1 MLSADTAQ
9 QNKLKK
15 RAATASVTLAATLI
29 FLKSLG
35 VFYTGSLA
43 VLSSMIDSL
52 SDLFASTITY
62 IAVRVSSQ
70 PADMSHRYGHGKA
83 EALSSLLQ
91 AAFIMGSGLF
101 VLYDGILRIFYPQPL
116 EETKFGILVMV
127 TSLILTLL
135 LIAFQRSVAKRTHSQ
150 AIRADAAHY
159 MVDVITNSSIILT
172 LLVVSAFEINWFDTL
187 TALIVSA
194 YLLLNAYKLA
204 KDAVSL
210 LMDKEL
216 DANIRTNIE
225 KLVISCDHVEGL
237 HDLRTRDLGGQYMF
251 ELHLELDGNLSLFDA
266 HKYSDEVE
274 NKIKQLYPNAQVIIH
289 QDPAGLFENRL
300 DTEINLISKK

>member
-91 AAFIMGSGLF
+91 AAFIMSSLSF
-101 VLYDGILRIFYPQPL
+101 P
-116 EETKFGILVMV
+116 
-127 TSLILTLL
+127 TSSKKSFIRSFPYSLL
-135 LIAFQRSVAKRTHSQ
+135 LPSV
-150 AIRADAAHY
+150 
-159 MVDVITNSSIILT
+159 
-172 LLVVSAFEINWFDTL
+172 
-187 TALIVSA
+187 
-194 YLLLNAYKLA
+194 
-204 KDAVSL
+204 
-210 LMDKEL
+210 
-216 DANIRTNIE
+216 
-225 KLVISCDHVEGL
+225 
-237 HDLRTRDLGGQYMF
+237 
-251 ELHLELDGNLSLFDA
+251 
-266 HKYSDEVE
+266 
-274 NKIKQLYPNAQVIIH
+274 
-289 QDPAGLFENRL
+289 
-300 DTEINLISKK
+300 